1 MRNQRA
7 RIQLGRDEAESR
19 VRTKA
24 ERRDSDNAQIA
35 EKLRSDYSSSAFE
48 QHVAA
53 VSRSAGSSQ
62 GAQVMRK
69 LQQGYGNAYA
79 QRVVQR
85 LRQERIQAKLTVGPA
100 GDMYEQEA
108 DKVAKQVV
116 GDVQRQ
122 SPEEEELQMKRLQRQ
137 AEEDE
142 LMMKPLQRQSPEEE
156 ELQMKRLQR
165 QSEEDELMMKRLQ
178 RQSLEEDEM
187 MMKRLQR
194 QAVVG
199 AEGGDLDSELAGVID
214 GARGKGQPL
223 PDNLRAGME
232 QSFGTDFSNVRVH
245 TDAKADALNGAV
257 SAHAFTTGSDIFV
270 RRSDYNPGSRS
281 GQELLAHELTH
292 VVQQGAAVQ
301 READES
307 R

>member
-1 MRNQRA
+1 MA
-7 RIQLGRDEAESR
+7 A
-19 VRTKA
+19 
-24 ERRDSDNAQIA
+24 
-35 EKLRSDYSSSAFE
+35 KLRSDYSSGAFE

-53 VSRSAGSSQ
+53 VSRSAGSGE
-62 GAQVMRK
+62 GARVMRK

-100 GDMYEQEA
+100 GDSYEQEA
-108 DKVAKQVV
+108 DKVAKQVIS
-116 GDVQRQ
+116 DVQRQ

-137 AEEDE
+137 
-142 LMMKPLQRQSPEEE
+142 SPEEE

-165 QSEEDELMMKRLQ
+165 QPEEDELQMKRLQ
-178 RQSLEEDEM
+178 RQSPEEDEM
-187 MMKRLQR
+187 MQAKRIQR
-194 QAVVG
+194 QPVVG

-223 PDNLRAGME
+223 PGNLRAGME
-232 QSFGTDFSNVRVH
+232 HSFGADFSNVRVH

-301 READES
+301 REVDEPKS
-307 R
+307 